1 MKNIIL
7 TEQTLDINALIAENR
22 DLQKR
27 LNSSTVVGV
36 VALALS
42 GMSLYFLGK
51 AYEELE
57 KQSKENNK
65 KHNKEDV

>member
-1 MKNIIL
+1 MKNITL

-27 LNSSTVVGV
+27 LTSSTVVGV